1 MHRTWKFLFAAT
13 LLLFM
18 PGGAGYLRA
27 DSSTGWMA
35 DRGHPEVQYRLKC
48 DQGALTIDWKNSY
61 PGDVTLRFRVRGS
74 SYDGEED
81 IAIPAGGSAT
91 SNPDT
96 LYCAASAFEV
106 TEKRFN
112 MAPPVRSAAPNQ
124 PDKPKSAPPIPTV
137 APWVPPAKL
146 AELPQ
151 DRVAMIHAG
160 MKRAQLVQLIGD
172 PTSKVSIP
180 DDNDLLEIYR
190 YPVSTGR
197 AATIRLSNGIVT
209 QVDISQ
215 P

>member
-1 MHRTWKFLFAAT
+1 MLRTRKLFSSAA

-18 PGGAGYLRA
+18 LGGTAYLRA
-27 DSSTGWMA
+27 DNSTGWMA
-35 DRGHPEVQYRLKC
+35 DRIHPEVQYRFKC

-96 LYCAASAFEV
+96 YYCAAGAFAV

-112 MAPPVRSAAPNQ
+112 MAPPARSATPNQ
-124 PDKPKSAPPIPTV
+124 SEKPKNAPPVPTV

-151 DRVAMIHAG
+151 ERVAMIHAG
-160 MKRAQLVQLIGD
+160 MKRAQLLQLIGD

-180 DDNDLLEIYR
+180 DENDLLEIYR
-190 YPVSTGR
+190 YPVSAGR
-197 AATIRLSNGIVT
+197 AATIRLSNGTVT